1 VSIRVGTCS
10 WADDS
15 LSALWYPSSV
25 KSAEQRLR
33 FYAERFDTV
42 EVNSSYYAIPEQ
54 ATAARWV
61 ERTPPGFVFH
71 VKAFGL
77 MTRHRVLVEQLPPD
91 LRAAAVIDHRGA
103 VDSGSS
109 ELREAVFSRFHN
121 ALEPLRH
128 AGKLGG
134 VLIQLSPSVHRSSEA
149 FEYLEWAQER
159 LAGDEMLVEF
169 RHRSWLEPDHCDE
182 VLDFLERRGMTYV
195 IVDAPRFDVPN
206 LVPTVV
212 ANTTSTAYLRLH
224 GRNAA
229 TWNRRGASAAE
240 RFDYLYGRE
249 ELAEWVRPLRELES
263 AADRVWVM
271 FNNNGR
277 TRDVAT
283 GREIAQAPVNAVM
296 MRDLLG
302 LPAVPAPEQQRLD
315 V

>member
-1 VSIRVGTCS
+1 MSIRVGTCS

-15 LSALWYPSSV
+15 LSALWYPSWV

-54 ATAARWV
+54 ATAARWA
-61 ERTPPGFVFH
+61 ERTPPRFVFH

-249 ELAEWVRPLRELES
+249 ELAGWVRPLRELES

-283 GREIAQAPVNAVM
+283 GREIAQAPVNAAM

>member
-1 VSIRVGTCS
+1 MSIRVGTCS

-15 LSALWYPSSV
+15 LSTLWYPSWV

-33 FYAERFDTV
+33 FYAEHFDTV

-54 ATAARWV
+54 ATAARWA

-91 LRAAAVIDHRGA
+91 LRAAAIIDHRGA
-103 VDSGSS
+103 VDGASE
-109 ELREAVFSRFHN
+109 ELRGVVFSRFHQ
-121 ALEPLRH
+121 ALEPLRQ

-149 FEYLEWAQER
+149 FEYLEWVQER

-169 RHRSWLEPDHCDE
+169 RHRSWLEPEHCDQ

-195 IVDAPRFDVPN
+195 MVDAPRADVPN

-212 ANTTSTAYLRLH
+212 ATTTSTAYLRLH

-229 TWNRRGASAAE
+229 TWNRRGPTAAE

-263 AADRVWVM
+263 AAERVWVM

-277 TRDVAT
+277 TLDVAT
-283 GREIAQAPVNAVM
+283 GREIAQAPVNAEM
-296 MRDLLG
+296 MRELLG
-302 LPAVPAPEQQRLD
+302 LPAAAGPVQQRLD